1 MGFGL
6 LFRNRMVSVPFEME
20 QVEVGML
27 TLVFPLPEK
36 SQKGCSL
43 NKQLIQDLDYSIPLI
58 PHSHLKLSC
67 LKSSVRVGSHDP
79 FFRNNYF
86 SGIVSAHRIL
96 IRMTNFF
103 EFE

>member
-1 MGFGL
+1 ML
-6 LFRNRMVSVPFEME
+6 IPVIPF
-20 QVEVGML
+20 
-27 TLVFPLPEK
+27 PEK
-36 SQKGCSL
+36 SQKECSPS
-43 NKQLIQDLDYSIPLI
+43 KQLIQDLDYSIPQI

-79 FFRNNYF
+79 FVRNNYF
-86 SGIVSAHRIL
+86 SGIVSADRIL

>member
-1 MGFGL
+1 
-6 LFRNRMVSVPFEME
+6 
-20 QVEVGML
+20 ML
-27 TLVFPLPEK
+27 TPVFPLPEK
-36 SQKGCSL
+36 SQKECSL
-43 NKQLIQDLDYSIPLI
+43 RKQLIQDLDYSIPLI
-58 PHSHLKLSC
+58 LHSHLKLSC
-67 LKSSVRVGSHDP
+67 LKSDVRVGSHDP

>member
-1 MGFGL
+1 
-6 LFRNRMVSVPFEME
+6 
-20 QVEVGML
+20 ML
-27 TLVFPLPEK
+27 IPVIPLPEK
-36 SQKGCSL
+36 SQKECSL
-43 NKQLIQDLDYSIPLI
+43 SKQLIQDLDYSIPLI

-67 LKSSVRVGSHDP
+67 LESGVRVGSHDP